1 MRPLLTLVFMCF
13 AMLAFFS
20 GTSVADNSEEDYSS
34 LSEQVILKH
43 INIPKGLT
51 CRIVAKQ
58 KIFDGN
64 YKVYYITTL
73 PDGTEELDSIN
84 LLQVEQD
91 DWIVSDAG

>member
-1 MRPLLTLVFMCF
+1 MRPLLTLVFVCF
-13 AMLAFFS
+13 VVLAGFA
-20 GTSVADNSEEDYSS
+20 GTSAADNSEDDYSS
-34 LSEQVILKH
+34 LSENVILKH

-73 PDGTEELDSIN
+73 PDGTEQLDSIN

-91 DWIVSDAG
+91 GWIVSEAG